1 MRWTLT
7 VLGLSVL
14 ILVGGGFVL
23 LASAGEAVG
32 RKQQELADRK
42 AERLRQ
48 ASEQANAQ
56 SGQQAPQAPD
66 AGAPASKREP
76 AVYFVTRQAIWLGVA
91 IVFMLLATFFDYHNW
106 RRYPFLTILLYVVI
120 VGLMVAVLFAAKT
133 KGSHRWLSFGP
144 LNLQPSELAKIFVVI
159 SVAVFLDWAGWRI
172 EKFWKGAIPAV
183 GLVGVLMALAV
194 AEPDYGTTLII
205 AVTGFTL
212 CFIGGM
218 RILHILLMGG
228 LGAAGVI
235 GMLVFNKNRMHRLGA
250 WLPPQVLAFFDLPPP
265 TGDDSAAFQLNQA
278 LVAIGSGAKEAER
291 THDISSIIFGVGLQ
305 KSMQRQFY
313 LPEPHTDFIFA
324 IGAEELGLTFSLALL
339 TVFTTLFICGIR
351 IAYRAPDRL
360 GRLLAYGLS
369 FLMFFQVLF
378 NIGVVT
384 GCLPTKG
391 LALPFISYGGT
402 NLMSS
407 LIAVGILFN
416 IGRQIEL
423 PKPRPRS
430 TISPVFS

>member
-32 RKQQELADRK
+32 RKQQEAANKK
-42 AERLRQ
+42 AERVRQ
-48 ASEQANAQ
+48 ASASANAEAGEQAPA
-56 SGQQAPQAPD
+56 
-66 AGAPASKREP
+66 AGAGASRKSDGS
-76 AVYFVTRQAIWLGVA
+76 VYFVTRQAIWLGVA

-106 RRYPFLTILLYVVI
+106 RRYPFLTILLYVII

-133 KGSHRWLSFGP
+133 KGSHRWLSLGP

-183 GLVGVLMALAV
+183 TLVGVLMALAV

-278 LVAIGSGAKEAER
+278 LVAINHGGA
-291 THDISSIIFGVGLQ
+291 FGVGYT
-305 KSMQRQFY
+305 KSMQKQFY
-313 LPEPHTDFIFA
+313 LPESHTDFIFA
-324 IGAEELGLTFSLALL
+324 IGAEELGLAFSLVLL
-339 TVFTTLFICGIR
+339 AVFTTLFICGIR

-430 TISPVFS
+430 TISAVFS